1 MRVVKMFVAGFA
13 LCLLA
18 VAIPA
23 AQEEGKSEGKG
34 KKGGT
39 TMTGCLSKGDMAGE
53 YVLTDEKTGKKTPVT
68 GPADLEKHSANHKV
82 TLIGS
87 RLTEGGK
94 TVFKATAIKH
104 ISETC
109 TAATAR

>member
-23 AQEEGKSEGKG
+23 AQEEGKPEGKG
-34 KKGGT
+34 KKGAT

-53 YVLTDEKTGKKTPVT
+53 YVLTNEKTGHKTTVT
-68 GPADLEKHSANHKV
+68 GPADLEKHSKNHKV
-82 TLIGS
+82 TLTG
-87 RLTEGGK
+87 LTKMDDSGK
-94 TVFKATAIKH
+94 PIFEVTKITH
-104 ISETC
+104 ISDTC
-109 TAATAR
+109 TTQ